1 MNAKEIVAKNKG
13 LESGHSM
20 CAGCGVPIIVKQV
33 LSSVDNVVVANATGC
48 LEVATTAF
56 PYSSW
61 RVPWIHNAFE
71 NAAATI
77 SGVETAFRALKKKG
91 KIKKDIKFLAI
102 GGDGGFYDIGL
113 QSLSG
118 ALERGH
124 DCVYIVYDNQAYQN
138 TGSQRSSAT
147 PLGASSTTTPPGKLS
162 SGKEVPRKDF
172 AKVMIAHNI
181 PFVAQAAVHAYNDLT
196 NKVKAAFENTPAVIV
211 VLQPCPTNWK
221 FDTSRTI
228 EISRMA
234 VETNFWPLYEYRNG
248 KYTITYRPKKALKV
262 DEFLRMQGRFRH
274 LLTEQNRP
282 VVENIQVGINR
293 NWEELERLEKASSAH
308 SSRSDEILV

>member
-13 LESGHSM
+13 LEPGHSM
-20 CAGCGVPIIVKQV
+20 CAGCGVPIVVKQV
-33 LSSVDNVVVANATGC
+33 LSAVDNVVVANATGC

-71 NAAATI
+71 NTAATL
-77 SGVETAFRALKKKG
+77 SGVETAYKVLKKKG
-91 KIKKDIKFLAI
+91 KIEKDIKFLAI

-147 PLGASSTTTPPGKLS
+147 PFGAASSTTPVGTISAGKMQA
-162 SGKEVPRKDF
+162 KKDF
-172 AKVMIAHNI
+172 AKIAIAHNI
-181 PFVAQAAVHAYNDLT
+181 PFVAQTAVHAYNDLT
-196 NKVKAAFENTPAVIV
+196 RKVQEAFQNTPAVIV

-228 EISRMA
+228 ELSRLA
-234 VETNFWPLYEYRNG
+234 VETNFWPLYECKNG
-248 KYTITYRPKKALKV
+248 KYTINYKPKKALPV
-262 DEFLRMQGRFRH
+262 DNFLRMQGRFRH
-274 LLTEQNRP
+274 LLTEQNRSI
-282 VVENIQVGINR
+282 VDDIQKDIDSK
-293 NWEELERLEKASSAH
+293 WDALLKLEQDSHTEANT
-308 SSRSDEILV
+308 VQV

>member
-1 MNAKEIVAKNKG
+1 MNAREIVAKNRG
-13 LESGHSM
+13 LEPGHSM

-33 LSSVDNVVVANATGC
+33 LSAVDNVVVANATGC
-48 LEVATTAF
+48 LEVATTAY

-71 NAAATI
+71 NAAATL
-77 SGVETAFRALKKKG
+77 SGVETAYRLMKKKG
-91 KIKKDIKFLAI
+91 KIKKDIRFLAI

-124 DCVYIVYDNQAYQN
+124 DCVYIIYDNQAYQN

-147 PLGASSTTTPPGKLS
+147 PIGASSTTTPPGKLS
-162 SGKEVPRKDF
+162 SGKEGPRKDF
-172 AKVMIAHNI
+172 AKIMIAHNI
-181 PFVAQAAVHAYNDLT
+181 PYVAQAAVHAYSDLT
-196 NKVKAAFENTPAVIV
+196 NKVKEAFENTPAVIV

-234 VETNFWPLYEYRNG
+234 VETNFWPLYECKNG
-248 KYTITYRPKKALKV
+248 KYQITYKPKKKV
-262 DEFLRMQGRFRH
+262 NVEDFLRMQGRFRH
-274 LLTEQNRP
+274 LLTEQNRSM
-282 VVENIQVGINR
+282 VQEIQAEIDR
-293 NWEELERLEKASSAH
+293 NWEELQRLEKDSQG
-308 SSRSDEILV
+308 RGGQIDNNLV